1 MLPTGR
7 AVRVRRIF
15 LGSAHPIPTDL
26 EAVKVLSGAPA
37 VLDLF
42 MWLCYRCFVSRGQE
56 SIPLFGQYGLTT
68 QLGSV
73 EYSRPGAS
81 GRCWI
86 SGWEWFEQFGRNVR
100 RRSVAMVSRWGLAMA
115 RPFCPRLKQQ
125 PATKMEFLEGSG
137 WLDLSCEGCDTIL
150 VSESGKC
157 QTAIMARLEININ
170 KLSPEER
177 L

>member
-1 MLPTGR
+1 VSRPHVKRLKRLTAPKTTFSRRKPNLNSFPERLFKSEMLPTGR

-56 SIPLFGQYGLTT
+56 SIPLFGQYSLTT

-100 RRSVAMVSRWGLAMA
+100 RRSVAMVSR
-115 RPFCPRLKQQ
+115 
-125 PATKMEFLEGSG
+125 
-137 WLDLSCEGCDTIL
+137 
-150 VSESGKC
+150 
-157 QTAIMARLEININ
+157 
-170 KLSPEER
+170 
-177 L
+177 